1 MQLVAEIG
9 ASHNNKLNNVFRL
22 MKETTEADAFKIQT
36 WSKDSMAIPGYKAG
50 KGPWSQRDL
59 QELYRKARL
68 PWSWHS
74 EIFEYAKELEKIVF
88 SSPFDHKSVDFLER
102 LDCPAYKIASFE
114 VVDLPLVTYAAQT
127 GKPIIL
133 STGQVQP
140 DELKQVIEA
149 ISKYN
154 NNIMLL
160 HCVSQY
166 PTNLEQANVGGMLDL
181 RKYGYP
187 VGISDHSK
195 GDVVPIVATALGAS
209 MIEKHIGRHSTGL
222 DGSFSMRPY
231 SFNSMARK
239 VRDAC
244 KAMLNNPKEP
254 DTSLRR
260 SLYFTQDL
268 PEGTILHPRHLKTA
282 RPNKGLSPL
291 LLHQVL
297 GQTLTRNVIQDHPL
311 LTEHL
316 PSVGN
321 STQHDIIK
329 PSMQHQGG

>member
-1 MQLVAEIG
+1 
-9 ASHNNKLNNVFRL
+9 
-22 MKETTEADAFKIQT
+22 
-36 WSKDSMAIPGYKAG
+36 
-50 KGPWSQRDL
+50 
-59 QELYRKARL
+59 
-68 PWSWHS
+68 
-74 EIFEYAKELEKIVF
+74 
-88 SSPFDHKSVDFLER
+88 
-102 LDCPAYKIASFE
+102 
-114 VVDLPLVTYAAQT
+114 
-127 GKPIIL
+127 
-133 STGQVQP
+133 
-140 DELKQVIEA
+140 
-149 ISKYN
+149 
-154 NNIMLL
+154 
-160 HCVSQY
+160 
-166 PTNLEQANVGGMLDL
+166 
-181 RKYGYP
+181 
-187 VGISDHSK
+187 
-195 GDVVPIVATALGAS
+195 

-282 RPNKGLSPL
+282 RPNEGLSPL
-291 LLHQVL
+291 LLHRVL
-297 GQTLTRNVIQDHPL
+297 GLTLTSNVTQDHPL